1 MIKHGFRSVLR
12 HGLFQALV
20 MVPVLAHASANINLS
35 FSPVTINQGDT
46 SQLVIDFTNTNT
58 SNGLTALAATVL
70 LPANLTV
77 AATPAITDSC
87 GFTTKSATAGAGV
100 VVLNGGS
107 VVAATTVDGK
117 CTVTLNVTSTVPN
130 NYSISFPAGP
140 ASGFVAGGSTVA
152 GFSARDAGVSVTN
165 SAPSSPTLQVTAL
178 SAPTGTISYSPTT
191 IYEGETSTVTVS
203 LTNANASVTLPL
215 TSFSYALATGM
226 QVAPAATS
234 SLSAGCSGAVLGSG
248 AHASTVVAGDT
259 SLTLTGGMLAG
270 GATCT
275 IAVLVAV
282 PATTGT
288 RISTAAAAASIGNT
302 RGLSNASFNATNSTN
317 LTVKS
322 PLTVAEST
330 ASSSVLQGEPT
341 TLTLT
346 LTNSSTVNEV
356 TVTNYIESLTGGTV
370 LAGVTPAVSCTGTGS
385 VNGTLTATAAA
396 TSFTLAGATIGPGGV
411 CTITLGI
418 GSGTVGSVTTSVSA
432 STSIAITGGA
442 SLANPSVNSSVTVK
456 NAATVAH
463 AFTLTTTSV
472 RPNQSVTLTVTL
484 TNASSV
490 NALAIGTFT
499 DTLGTG
505 DTIVSAS
512 APACSGAGASN
523 GSLTATAG
531 ASSFVLSGAVA
542 GPSSTCVLTLQ
553 VQAGG
558 SATQLKSS
566 SVATGTGMVFSNA
579 ANASV
584 AVAAASATETVVST
598 LDLAVSGP
606 GSTVYQG
613 QLVTYTYTLY
623 NYTSGIA
630 SNVSF
635 ADNLPLPSGGVQ
647 MTLDASSS
655 IGTGCSGGT
664 VTAVTGSSF
673 FSWTGGSIVAGTNGD
688 PGKCTITVVALV
700 PANAVVNNNYVNSI
714 AATAVT
720 AIAPGGAAVSNL
732 NGTSV
737 TSKASASITVKQTLG
752 GSSNTTAS
760 IYPAGTTSLVITI
773 SNPTSTALTSASFS
787 ETLTGLTIA
796 LPASASTT
804 CTGGSPLVAAVPGSG
819 TLSASG
825 LSIPAASGSA
835 GTCTVTV
842 NITGAA
848 VGSYPTSVPASA
860 IQNAQ
865 NLTNSSASPTATV
878 TVNSPLT
885 GSAAFLPTGT
895 GLGGTAQL
903 TVTLTNSGVS
913 GLTGVN
919 ANIPLP
925 AGATAFTVA
934 PAPAAGT
941 TCGGAPVLSVVANAA
956 SASLSGVTLTA
967 GASCTVSFNVLT
979 TTNSGSSNWALA
991 IPIGSLTSAEGYAN
1005 TSAVSKNLT
1014 FVASTSLGL
1023 VKSFTPATVN
1033 GGAVSALAISI
1044 SNSSANTVN
1053 AVAFTDT
1060 FPAGMVVY
1068 SVPGATLSSGCVN
1081 GSVSAVSNDTKI
1093 RLTGADIAAGGTCTV
1108 TVNVT
1113 SLKPQNL
1120 TNTLAV
1126 SSLSSQQG
1134 FTNGLAASA
1143 TLATSGGLGVEQ
1155 SFSPVAV
1162 AANTSSHLSM
1172 ILVNTQASTTITGI
1186 AFTDTLPAG
1195 LKVATT
1201 PNLTADSGCN
1211 ITPSATAG
1219 GTTVG
1224 VSGLSLAALSTCT
1237 VGVDVVATA
1246 NGAYT
1251 NTIAQYAVLATP
1263 QGYSNQSAAV
1273 ATLNV
1278 LSAPTITVTP
1288 TPTSIATGTSTGSAT
1303 AIKISN
1309 SNTSA
1314 LTAAA
1319 LTVNLPAGLTV
1330 AFTPGASLSSGC
1342 GAGNLV
1348 ANAGSG
1354 VLTLTAAT
1362 LPSAGFCTITVNLS
1376 SNTPGSYTIAVPTAA
1391 VSTAEGISNVA
1402 AASGSITVLQLPT
1415 LSQAFSVASMAP
1427 GATAKLTL
1435 TLGNPNASAI
1445 TLSSNLVDTL
1455 PVTPGAMTVSG
1466 LDTVNTTC
1474 TQSKITAATG
1484 ATSVT
1489 FSSAGGAVQV
1499 PATTGCVIVVNVT
1512 ATATGTYANGL
1523 TAGALATSA
1532 GASQVASTALLV
1544 VSSTPPPTAATL
1556 TASALNST
1564 LTTAQA
1570 LTPALSGSANGA
1582 ATITG
1587 YTIASLPANGTLYC
1601 NAAAVSTAGTA
1612 CSTPNALTFVVGGAT
1627 PNPVIFTYTVTDS
1640 NGVNSAAATYS
1651 IPLATPPS
1659 ASVFTAVVNNNA
1671 STPVAIGP
1679 MAATANAT
1687 GATITGYTVTALPGS
1702 SALYCGSTAISTV
1715 PTACN
1720 SNTLKIV
1727 PTGNP
1732 TGSTTLTYTATDS
1745 NGLTSSAATGTV
1757 TWNTPPT
1764 ATAITNPA
1772 LSGAAPSAVSLSS
1785 MAGMATTS
1793 AATISSYHVVT
1804 LPASG
1809 TLYCTSVALTTGSL
1823 PANCAANGLS
1833 YLHATPAVASTS
1845 FTFTVTDSNGMVS
1858 APATFTL
1865 PQNLVPTASAFTTAV
1880 NNNASTAV
1888 TVGPMVGTAT
1898 TSGATITGY
1907 TVTGLPASSTLYCGS
1922 AVIGSVPATCNS
1934 NTLKIVPTG
1943 NPTGSTALTYTVT
1956 DSTGLSST
1964 AATGT
1969 VNWNTPPTA
1978 TAITNPA
1985 ISGAS
1990 TTPVSLSSMAGV
2002 VTTSG
2007 ASISSYQ
2014 VATLPASGALYCASA
2029 PLTSASLPVNC
2040 AANGLTYLHATPIV
2054 SSASFTFA
2062 VTDSNGM
2069 VSAPAT
2075 FALSITQTAVPTVA
2089 AFTSAVNNNA
2099 ASPFAIGP
2107 MAATANATGATIT
2120 GYTVTALPG
2129 SSALYCGSTAI
2140 STVPTACNSNTLKIV
2155 PTGNPTGSTTL
2166 TYTATDSNGLTSS
2179 AATGTVTW
2187 NTPPT
2192 ATAITNPALSGAAPS
2207 AVSLS
2212 SMAGMATTSAATISS
2227 YHVVT
2232 LPASGTLYC
2241 TSVALTTGSL
2251 PANCA
2256 ANGLSYLHATPA
2268 VASTSFTFTVTDSN
2282 GMVSAP
2288 ATFTLPQNLV
2298 PTASAFTTA
2307 VNNNASTAVTVGP
2320 MVGTATT
2327 SGATITGYTV
2337 TGLPASSTLYCG
2349 SAVIGSVP
2357 ATCNSNTL
2365 KIVPTGNPT
2374 GSTALTY
2381 TVTDSTGLS
2390 STAATGTVNWN
2401 TPPTATAPSVPT
2413 VTGTSSSP
2421 IALPALLA
2429 TPTSSGA
2436 AITIYTVTSLPS
2448 GVTLYCA
2455 GAAIAS
2461 VPANCAPNAL
2471 SVLVSNASAT
2481 STNFRFTATDSNG
2494 MVSSPVT
2501 LSLAISIAQSQ
2512 ALAITL
2518 DAMPVLTAGQAAT
2531 FSASARN
2538 TGGNMTSNG
2547 VVMLLEVPAALPL
2560 QSLKGSGWSC
2570 ARADG
2575 SALAFGAVTP
2585 VLVRCINATN
2595 LAPAASS
2602 TPLGVQVV
2610 PNLAY
2615 IGQTVGVAASV
2626 DAQGGTQP
2634 ANPGTQCAPASA
2646 CAQNQGALLSPGAP
2660 QISVHFD
2667 DPVISVGGST
2677 QLAVMVSNPIRA
2689 VGLTGVQLTVTLPAG
2704 MTPVPT
2710 AILVSTCAGTASVQG
2725 NALTLSG
2732 VALPALQSCQIAI
2745 PVTSVLAT
2753 GTAFT
2758 ASVPAHALHS
2768 DQGLTNALEAHDQL
2782 TLQGSVGAVQH
2793 FASPTT
2799 SIGRPVQWI
2808 LHLSNGAATAVVG
2821 ASLTHTF
2828 PAIPAAMLVA
2838 PQANASTT
2846 CSGTLQAIPGTSSVT
2861 LTGATIPAAGSCDV
2875 VVEVASA
2882 VTGQYVDTLPV
2893 GALLG
2898 TYGSVTPIPVTAA
2911 ATATLQIAPPAAIA
2925 GTVRKG
2931 GQPVAGV
2938 LVTLVNAQGVVM
2950 ATATTAADGQYAM
2963 TQVPPSIPGDPAT
2976 TYSLLFTKPGSIAGM
2991 TKGVPPSGDPA
3002 TGGTGDVSAI
3012 RAVTLAPSE
3021 SATQYDAVIIDPSG
3035 VVYDALSRQPVAGAA
3050 VFLIGPNGLPVP
3062 DSQLDLMAGTSN
3074 GALTGPDGG
3083 YALFLSGASSG
3094 RYTLQVRVP
3103 AGYVQAADASL
3114 VSRLIPAQAGAYT
3127 PALGGGVEQIQ
3138 PQSQAPA
3145 VGADTRYWLA
3155 FNFTYG
3161 TSPAS
3166 TSNGVS
3172 HNHLPIDPSTVP
3184 NGLLALS
3191 KVGSSASVELADSLL
3206 YTITLTNGAS
3216 APALAV
3222 VVHDT
3227 LPRGFRYIA
3236 GSALATQPAA
3246 ANRRG
3251 DAALGLTGV
3260 GPRLDFQVGDLPA
3273 GAALTLTYRVRVGV
3287 GSQQGDGINRAQA
3300 TAQGGVQS
3308 NRAQFKVNVSDGVF
3322 TSEACVVG
3330 KVFLDCDGDGMQ
3342 LGPDEPGVPGVRLYL
3357 ENGLF
3362 MVSDEEGK
3370 FSLCG
3375 LSANT
3380 HVLKVDPISLPVDS
3394 VPLAVTQRHAG
3405 DGGSQFLDLKAGE
3418 LFRADVSLGGCSAGQ
3433 RAAVQARRKATA
3445 GAGQTLPPA
3454 GEGGDFE
3461 FSSPPVPGSVS
3472 TPSSARPAATP
3483 KRP

>member
-463 AFTLTTTSV
+463 VFTLTTTSV

-1978 TAITNPA
+1978 TA
-1985 ISGAS
+1985 
-1990 TTPVSLSSMAGV
+1990 
-2002 VTTSG
+2002 
-2007 ASISSYQ
+2007 
-2014 VATLPASGALYCASA
+2014 
-2029 PLTSASLPVNC
+2029 
-2040 AANGLTYLHATPIV
+2040 
-2054 SSASFTFA
+2054 
-2062 VTDSNGM
+2062 
-2069 VSAPAT
+2069 
-2075 FALSITQTAVPTVA
+2075 
-2089 AFTSAVNNNA
+2089 
-2099 ASPFAIGP
+2099 
-2107 MAATANATGATIT
+2107 
-2120 GYTVTALPG
+2120 
-2129 SSALYCGSTAI
+2129 
-2140 STVPTACNSNTLKIV
+2140 
-2155 PTGNPTGSTTL
+2155 
-2166 TYTATDSNGLTSS
+2166 
-2179 AATGTVTW
+2179 
-2187 NTPPT
+2187 
-2192 ATAITNPALSGAAPS
+2192 
-2207 AVSLS
+2207 
-2212 SMAGMATTSAATISS
+2212 
-2227 YHVVT
+2227 
-2232 LPASGTLYC
+2232 
-2241 TSVALTTGSL
+2241 
-2251 PANCA
+2251 
-2256 ANGLSYLHATPA
+2256 
-2268 VASTSFTFTVTDSN
+2268 
-2282 GMVSAP
+2282 
-2288 ATFTLPQNLV
+2288 
-2298 PTASAFTTA
+2298 
-2307 VNNNASTAVTVGP
+2307 
-2320 MVGTATT
+2320 
-2327 SGATITGYTV
+2327 
-2337 TGLPASSTLYCG
+2337 
-2349 SAVIGSVP
+2349 
-2357 ATCNSNTL
+2357 
-2365 KIVPTGNPT
+2365 
-2374 GSTALTY
+2374 
-2381 TVTDSTGLS
+2381 
-2390 STAATGTVNWN
+2390 
-2401 TPPTATAPSVPT
+2401 PSVPT

-2846 CSGTLQAIPGTSSVT
+2846 CSGTLQAIPGTASVT

-3418 LFRADVSLGGCSAGQ
+3418 LFRADVSLGRCSAGQ